1 MFHVACG
8 FVAHGNK
15 GDFMSMPKVTV
26 VGAGFVGATAAQRIV
41 EKDLADVVL
50 IDIVEGLP
58 QGKALD
64 MMESAPVEGFFS
76 KILGTNRYEDTA
88 GSDVIVIT
96 AGLARK
102 PGMSR
107 DDLLFRNAEIVGGIV
122 TECAKYSPDAV
133 IVMVTNPLDVMTWL
147 AQKKSG
153 FPAER
158 VIGMAG
164 ELDSARYSYFIAEKL
179 GCKPSDVRA
188 MVLGGHGDQ
197 MVPVPEHTKVNG
209 KPVTQLMDAA
219 TIEEINRRTR
229 DGGAEIVKLLK
240 TGSAYYAPS
249 SSAVKMVRAIL
260 RDTGE
265 TIPSCV
271 YLKGPYGLNGVYCGV
286 PAKLG
291 KGGLKEVVEIQLT
304 DGERAE
310 LHRSA
315 QDVLRN
321 FEKLKL

>member
-1 MFHVACG
+1 MANF
-8 FVAHGNK
+8 
-15 GDFMSMPKVTV
+15 KVTV

-64 MMESAPVEGFFS
+64 MMESAPVEGFSS
-76 KILGTNRYEDTA
+76 KIIGTNSYQDVA

-107 DDLLFRNAEIVGGIV
+107 DDLLFKNAEIVGGIV
-122 TECAKYSPDAV
+122 TECAQYAPNA
-133 IVMVTNPLDVMTWL
+133 IMVMVTNPLDVMTWL
-147 AQKKSG
+147 AQKKSE
-153 FPAER
+153 FPVER

-164 ELDSARYSYFIAEKL
+164 ELDSSRYAYFISEKL
-179 GCKPSDVRA
+179 GCKPSDVKA
-188 MVLGGHGDQ
+188 TVLGGHGDQ
-197 MVPVPEHTKVNG
+197 MVLIG
-209 KPVTQLMDAA
+209 A
-219 TIEEINRRTR
+219 TIEAINQRTR

-260 RDTGE
+260 QDTGE
-265 TIPSCV
+265 VIPACV
-271 YLKGPYGLNGVYCGV
+271 YLKGQYGLSDVYCGV
-286 PAKLG
+286 PAALG
-291 KGGLKEVVEIQLT
+291 RQGVKKILEIPVS
-304 DGERAE
+304 DGERKA
-310 LHRSA
+310 LHASA
-315 QDVLRN
+315 ADVRVN
-321 FEKLKL
+321 FAKLKI

>member
-1 MFHVACG
+1 MT
-8 FVAHGNK
+8 K
-15 GDFMSMPKVTV
+15 SKVTV
-26 VGAGFVGATAAQRIV
+26 VGAGFVGATAAQRIL

-64 MMESAPVEGFFS
+64 MMESAPVEGFSS

-88 GSDVIVIT
+88 DSDVIVIT

-107 DDLLFRNAEIVGGIV
+107 DDLLLKNAEIVGGIV
-122 TECAKYSPDAV
+122 TECAKRSPNA
-133 IVMVTNPLDVMTWL
+133 IIILVTNPLDVMTWL

-153 FPAER
+153 FPSER

-164 ELDSARYSYFIAEKL
+164 ELDSSRYAYFIAEKL
-179 GCKPSDVRA
+179 GCKPSEVEA
-188 MVLGGHGDQ
+188 TVLGGHGDQ
-197 MVPVPEHTKVNG
+197 MVPVPELTKVKG
-209 KPVTQLMDAA
+209 KPITELLDNAV
-219 TIEEINRRTR
+219 IEAINQRTR

-260 RDTGE
+260 KDTGE

-271 YLKGPYGLNGVYCGV
+271 YLNGQYGLNDVYCGV
-286 PAKLG
+286 PTVLGRSGVKKIVEVPVTEEQKKALHHSAEDVRSNFKKLG
-291 KGGLKEVVEIQLT
+291 V
-304 DGERAE
+304 
-310 LHRSA
+310 
-315 QDVLRN
+315 
-321 FEKLKL
+321 

>member
-1 MFHVACG
+1 MAK
-8 FVAHGNK
+8 A
-15 GDFMSMPKVTV
+15 KVTV
-26 VGAGFVGATAAQRIV
+26 VGAGFVGATAAQRII

-64 MMESAPVEGFFS
+64 MMESAPVEGFRS
-76 KILGTNRYEDTA
+76 KILGTNAYQDTA
-88 GSDVIVIT
+88 NSDVVVIT

-107 DDLLFRNAEIVGGIV
+107 DDLLFKNAEIIGGIIA
-122 TECAKYSPDAV
+122 ECAKYSPDAI

-153 FPAER
+153 FPFSR

-164 ELDSARYSYFIAEKL
+164 ELDSARYAYFIAEKL
-179 GCKPSDVRA
+179 KVLPSDVHA

-197 MVPVPEHTKVNG
+197 MVPVPEYTKVKG
-209 KPVTQLMDAA
+209 KPISKWMDAA
-219 TIEEINRRTR
+219 TIESINQRTR
-229 DGGAEIVKLLK
+229 EGGAEIVKLLK
-240 TGSAYYAPS
+240 SGSAYYAPS

-260 RDTGE
+260 KNTGE
-265 TIPSCV
+265 VIPSCV
-271 YLKGPYGLNGVYCGV
+271 YLRGEYGLSDVYCGV

-291 KGGLKEVVEIQLT
+291 REGVKKILEISLT
-304 DGERAE
+304 DHERQALHKSAE
-310 LHRSA
+310 
-315 QDVLRN
+315 DVRAN
-321 FEKLKL
+321 FGKLKI